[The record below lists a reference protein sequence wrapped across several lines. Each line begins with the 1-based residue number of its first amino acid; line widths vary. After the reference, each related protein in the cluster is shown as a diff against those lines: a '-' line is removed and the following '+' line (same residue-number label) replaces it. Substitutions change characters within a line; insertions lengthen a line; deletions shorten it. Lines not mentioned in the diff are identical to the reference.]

1 MLSGSVPDQEGPA
14 KPGFKHMQISVET
27 TTQSSSL
34 FSASFSSGGPEGSG
48 HGPKGH
54 AYGHDIGQ
62 RNGHNKAPAVSVLEA
77 ASKKAEEDAVV
88 IATLQ
93 QAVDKGKGEDDE
105 KSKDKALATV
115 EDYQKA
121 AGKLKAALGEE
132 EKGPSASLAYESAS
146 ISTTTIEAEIG
157 GETVSA
163 QFVSFE
169 RVSYN
174 SETGLSVRSA
184 SASSIEGEFDNG
196 SFSYQSAS
204 VSELYAGT
212 GEQVSNLAGLL
223 A

>member
-1 MLSGSVPDQEGPA
+1 
-14 KPGFKHMQISVET
+14 MQISVET
-27 TTQSSSL
+27 TTQSASL
-34 FSASFSSGGPEGSG
+34 FSASFSSGGPEGYG
-48 HGPKGH
+48 QGPKGY
-54 AYGHDIGQ
+54 AYGNASGQ
-62 RNGHNKAPAVSVLEA
+62 EKAPAVSVLEA

-88 IATLQ
+88 IAALQ
-93 QAVDKGKGEDDE
+93 QAIDKGKGDDDD

-115 EDYQKA
+115 EDYQKT

-132 EKGPSASLAYESAS
+132 DQGVSASVAYESAS

-163 QFVSFE
+163 QFVSYE

-184 SASSIEGEFDNG
+184 SAAAIEGEFDNG
-196 SFSYQSAS
+196 SFSYLSAS

-212 GEQVSNLAGLL
+212 GEQVSNLAGLV

>member
-1 MLSGSVPDQEGPA
+1 
-14 KPGFKHMQISVET
+14 MQISVET
-27 TTQSSSL
+27 TTQSTSL
-34 FSASFSSGGPEGSG
+34 FSASFSGGGARG
-48 HGPKGH
+48 GKQGPDDGIDGNSPAKT
-54 AYGHDIGQ
+54 
-62 RNGHNKAPAVSVLEA
+62 PAVSVLEA

-88 IATLQ
+88 IAALQ
-93 QAVDKGKGEDDE
+93 DAVEKGKGEDDE
-105 KSKDKALATV
+105 TKDGALATV
-115 EDYQKA
+115 EDYQKT
-121 AGKLKAALGEE
+121 AGKLKAALGEGDT
-132 EKGPSASLAYESAS
+132 GPQGNVAYEGAT

-157 GETVSA
+157 GETISA

-184 SASSIEGEFDNG
+184 SASAIEGDFNGG

-212 GEQVSNLAGLL
+212 GEQVSNVLGLV

>member
-1 MLSGSVPDQEGPA
+1 M
-14 KPGFKHMQISVET
+14 KPGSKHMQITVET
-27 TTQSSSL
+27 TTQSASL
-34 FSASFSSGGPEGSG
+34 FSASLGFGGPEGSG
-48 HGPKGH
+48 QGPKGN

-62 RNGHNKAPAVSVLEA
+62 RNGQNKAPAVSVLEA

-93 QAVDKGKGEDDE
+93 QAIDKSRGDDDDDDE
-105 KSKDKALATV
+105 GRDKALATV
-115 EDYQKA
+115 EDYQKT
-121 AGKLKAALGEE
+121 AGKLKSVLGEDDS
-132 EKGPSASLAYESAS
+132 GVSASVAYESAS

-157 GETVSA
+157 GETISA

-184 SASSIEGEFDNG
+184 SAAAIEGEFDNG
-196 SFSYQSAS
+196 SFSYLSAS

-212 GEQVSNLAGLL
+212 GEQVSNLAGLV